1 MRSVVC
7 CGKYDAPWDDSDFMK
22 EINDRIKHFRR
33 NKWFVKFQMSLAKI
47 HTQFLKKTHF
57 LSVAVPSERY
67 LGQNYKYSHQNY
79 SMHKL
84 L

>member
-1 MRSVVC
+1 MVC
-7 CGKYDAPWDDSDFMK
+7 KISDVLGK
-22 EINDRIKHFRR
+22 NT
-33 NKWFVKFQMSLAKI
+33 
-47 HTQFLKKTHF
+47 HTVPKKTHF

-67 LGQNYKYSHQNY
+67 LGQNYKYSYQNY